1 MPNIKKFCPNL
12 LDTHRPLLVCNS
24 GTGNTLTIAQLV
36 LTQRKASYPWLVI
49 LADSPCVYWA
59 SNTGE
64 IVDNEFVYCRTYTL
78 MLEPRTITKYANVYN
93 RCATMFDTEQAARQ
107 AAQPDCL
114 VVAHPI
120 EVPEQATPTPQP
132 NLLRSPTGHSHI
144 APAPDRSG
152 H

>member
-24 GTGNTLTIAQLV
+24 GTGHNLIPTQLV
-36 LTQRKASYPWLVI
+36 RTERSSIYCWLVV
-49 LADSPCVYWA
+49 LSQTPNVLWA
-59 SNTGE
+59 TDTGDM
-64 IVDNEFVYCRTYTL
+64 VNSDHTYYNDHTL
-78 MLEPRTITKYANVYN
+78 MLEPRTVTKYANVYN

-120 EVPEQATPTPQP
+120 EVPEQSTPTPQAY
-132 NLLRSPTGHSHI
+132 RSPTGHSHI
-144 APAPDRSG
+144 APAPESRG